1 MYFKTT
7 CLTDIKILGE
17 SVRLV
22 SRNYDNT
29 MSLSTYEVLYMVVQ
43 SITNEITITNY
54 ICIMK

>member
-54 ICIMK
+54 ICNMK